1 MGLFDLFS
9 RTATTKTPAPS
20 RADQPRLWSARSI
33 LSDTIGSFATAG
45 MPQAAGAG
53 RLESTWA
60 GTPTTIDSWIFHYWS
75 RIVARSRE
83 QAENNDHLKK
93 FLQMARDNIAGP
105 TGFTFN
111 AQIRD
116 PSGTM
121 DTVASSAIEDA
132 FADWSKRG
140 NYDITGQLSR
150 ADGERLAVTTA
161 AMDGEVICIK
171 KYGEDLNKWGFAVQ
185 FIDPVLLNPT
195 KWEKLNN
202 GNVIRHGIEFNP
214 NGRPVAYHFRNYD
227 EMMMGYINHNGES
240 FQRVPADQVIHR
252 FLPERVGQ
260 KRGLP
265 WARTALWRMRMLAGF
280 EDAAVVNARVSASK
294 MGFFR
299 NLDGDSDDILEMDA
313 EPGKFEDIGNR
324 EFIPYTPQ
332 FPDQAFDPFCKAML
346 RSISSGLGVSYNNL
360 ASDLTSV
367 NFSSIRQGA
376 LDERE
381 VWKGLQEW
389 LISGFVLPIY
399 ESWLERSL
407 LANKILIAGKPLKFD
422 RLEKYKQ
429 VAFTGRRWA
438 WIDPSA
444 EMAANEKAISQ
455 KLKSRSEIIRETSN
469 RDPEDVWSE
478 IEREEVELKKRG
490 IVPLIPAGAA
500 APVAQPD
507 PQP

>member
-1 MGLFDLFS
+1 
-9 RTATTKTPAPS
+9 
-20 RADQPRLWSARSI
+20 
-33 LSDTIGSFATAG
+33 
-45 MPQAAGAG
+45 
-53 RLESTWA
+53 
-60 GTPTTIDSWIFHYWS
+60 
-75 RIVARSRE
+75 
-83 QAENNDHLKK
+83 
-93 FLQMARDNIAGP
+93 
-105 TGFTFN
+105 
-111 AQIRD
+111 
-116 PSGTM
+116 
-121 DTVASSAIEDA
+121 
-132 FADWSKRG
+132 
-140 NYDITGQLSR
+140 
-150 ADGERLAVTTA
+150 
-161 AMDGEVICIK
+161 
-171 KYGEDLNKWGFAVQ
+171 
-185 FIDPVLLNPT
+185 
-195 KWEKLNN
+195 
-202 GNVIRHGIEFNP
+202 
-214 NGRPVAYHFRNYD
+214 
-227 EMMMGYINHNGES
+227 
-240 FQRVPADQVIHR
+240 
-252 FLPERVGQ
+252 
-260 KRGLP
+260 
-265 WARTALWRMRMLAGF
+265 MRMLAGF

-389 LISGFVLPIY
+389 LISGFVMPIY
-399 ESWLERSL
+399 EAWLERSL
-407 LANKILIAGKPLKFD
+407 LANKILIAGKPHKFD

-478 IEREEVELKKRG
+478 IEREEIEMKKRN
-490 IVPLIPAGAA
+490 IVPLVPAGAA
-500 APVAQPD
+500 APVAQPE